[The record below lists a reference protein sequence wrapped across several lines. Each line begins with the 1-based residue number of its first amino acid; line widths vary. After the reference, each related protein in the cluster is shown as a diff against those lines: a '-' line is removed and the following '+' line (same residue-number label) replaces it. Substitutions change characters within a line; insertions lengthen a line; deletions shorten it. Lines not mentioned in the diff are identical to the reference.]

1 MGRAG
6 ITNYFVNTIITAL
19 QAPEWETLLQRIGA
33 DAMLHLL
40 TETHFFVS
48 LPNDCLCQMTGEPVI
63 HMVPRASHISE
74 QTSTASLS
82 RGDVQA
88 GKRPFPFP
96 DAHRGE
102 RQTKRLK
109 VDASTPTHRQNT
121 GMTVSKYVT
130 LQFPSISSPLIR
142 PARRSPADILLVR
155 TRLFYARPRRL
166 PHTTHIIVGLSDR
179 RKA

>member
-1 MGRAG
+1 
-6 ITNYFVNTIITAL
+6 
-19 QAPEWETLLQRIGA
+19 
-33 DAMLHLL
+33 MLHLL